1 MKISR
6 LLLLTLLFPALVVI
20 GCDKT
25 GKTDNSGGVG
35 VPSKGSRLVSN
46 ITGTNENEE
55 FVYDFTYDSDNR
67 LIGINMSDE
76 YTFSTVSISYEQ
88 ETSDKVTIER
98 QTEAISS
105 YNRIFFPYVATFISG
120 ENGYLTS
127 GNLAYVGGG
136 NDESW
141 IGTYNNAGYLIK
153 SEINSDDDSESY
165 DFTWSGGNMMQVSY
179 EGGVADYEYSD
190 VANNSLSNLDLNYL
204 ITTSFA
210 APFLGI
216 AGLLGKRSANM
227 IETMSITL
235 DVGLSDSTSY
245 TYETDSDGFVT
256 KIKRVDGTVLTIT
269 YR

>member
-1 MKISR
+1 MI
-6 LLLLTLLFPALVVI
+6 I

-25 GKTDNSGGVG
+25 DKTDNSGGVG

-55 FVYDFTYDSDNR
+55 YVYDFTYDSDNR
-67 LIGINMSDE
+67 LIGINMSNE

-88 ETSDKVTIER
+88 ETFDKVTFEQ
-98 QTEAISS
+98 QTEAISN
-105 YNRIFFPYVATFISG
+105 YNTIFFPYVTTFISG

-136 NDESW
+136 NEESW

-153 SEINSDDDSESY
+153 SELNSDDDIESY
-165 DFTWSGGNMMQVSY
+165 DVTWSGGNMMQVSH
-179 EGGVADYEYSD
+179 EVGVADYEYSD
-190 VANNSLSNLDLNYL
+190 VANNPLCNLDLNYL
-204 ITTSFA
+204 ITGGLVV
-210 APFLGI
+210 PFLGI

-227 IETMSITL
+227 IETMSITF
-235 DVGLSDSTSY
+235 DFGLSDKTSY

-256 KIKRVDGTVLTIT
+256 KITRVNEYPTYGMVYTIT